1 MNVVEANRGWR
12 DYWKTDQ
19 SASCVPDNP
28 ATQAQIAGW
37 WQDFFAVLGNGSRIL
52 DIATGNGI
60 VLAHAGEAAAR
71 HGVTFDLTGID
82 LADIDPSR
90 YLLVLPPGL
99 GGATFLGKV
108 PAENLPFPDA
118 CFDVAVSQ
126 YGLEY
131 AEPERALAEAAR
143 VLTPGGRLRW
153 LAHSVDSAVVR
164 QNRDEYRPAANALGR
179 ALHEAQRFCHC
190 HPPSATVQEVCHM
203 LAEVGGRWQAYYVSD
218 LHVLIRDTRNK
229 LVEHK
234 LRTEDLCA
242 AVLTPQ
248 RHRRVRDILETAP
261 WRLLGI
267 DPLRV
272 GAAKGSIG
280 LVIDASIAA
289 SDNREN

>member
-164 QNRDEYRPAANALGR
+164 QNRDEYRQVDFLLANGGPVESMVRLVDAIQRRRGVQPAANALGR

-261 WRLLGI
+261 
-267 DPLRV
+267 
-272 GAAKGSIG
+272 
-280 LVIDASIAA
+280 
-289 SDNREN
+289 